1 MPLAKR
7 LSSKF
12 YVCPRNFA
20 SRANV
25 YLSAADIILRHTSH
39 RKRFIYPLPATS
51 AASIHWWG
59 FACSR
64 QKKTCFATYQYLH
77 VCRSLVL
84 RLRAMDFIVSFSKW
98 VNLFIVFETTFL
110 LDNVVRN
117 ECPMKIIFKRV
128 WKYTNLW
135 SKWRT
140 KQYIVTVLRILW

>member
-12 YVCPRNFA
+12 YVCPRNFG

-64 QKKTCFATYQYLH
+64 QKKPCFATYQYLH

-84 RLRAMDFIVSFSKW
+84 RLRAMDFIVSCSKW
-98 VNLFIVFETTFL
+98 ICLLFSRRLFYSIMSCEMNVQWKLFL
-110 LDNVVRN
+110 KEYESTL
-117 ECPMKIIFKRV
+117 IFDRGEGLNN
-128 WKYTNLW
+128 TLW
-135 SKWRT
+135 
-140 KQYIVTVLRILW
+140 QY